1 MIARRALTAVL
12 LTLALAGCAS
22 TPDLRQSGALQ
33 ARLDALVAAY
43 RTKGPDEHVG
53 VAVEDVRSGRTV
65 GVDGAVFYPQQSVS
79 KLWVAVTVLDQVD
92 HGRLH
97 LTDPVHV
104 TRADMSIFNQ
114 PIQKLLSPDGTY
126 DTTLDGLLVLAIAKS
141 DNAADD
147 ILVRLVGGP
156 DAVARTIINKRLG
169 WIRASPEEKTL
180 QGWIAGLDWRPEYAF
195 GRTFWDVRS
204 RLDPAF
210 REQRL
215 RAYLKDPWD
224 GATPIAIVDGLAR
237 LRRGAILSPASTQR
251 LLDIMASTTTGSS
264 RLGGGLAKGWG
275 LAHKTG
281 TGQDLG
287 DMTTGYNDVGLLT
300 SPGRRDF
307 AVAVMIASTRQPI
320 PARQALMAAV
330 TRAVIEAA
338 DPGAVFSPT
347 AASEP

>member
-156 DAVARTIINKRLG
+156 DAVARTIIKKRLG
-169 WIRASPEEKTL
+169 WIRARPEEK
-180 QGWIAGLDWRPEYAF
+180 
-195 GRTFWDVRS
+195 RTFWDVRS

-237 LRRGAILSPASTQR
+237 LRRGAILSPDSTQR

>member
-1 MIARRALTAVL
+1 
-12 LTLALAGCAS
+12 
-22 TPDLRQSGALQ
+22 
-33 ARLDALVAAY
+33 
-43 RTKGPDEHVG
+43 VG
-53 VAVEDVRSGRTV
+53 VAVEDVHSGRKV
-65 GVDGAVFYPQQSVS
+65 AVEGAVFYPQQSVS

-92 HGRLH
+92 KGRLH

-126 DTTLDGLLVLAIAKS
+126 DTTLDGLLMLAIAKS

-147 ILVRLVGGP
+147 MLVRLVGGP
-156 DAVARTIINKRLG
+156 DAVARTLINKRLG
-169 WIRASPEEKTL
+169 WIRAGPEEKTL

-195 GRTFWDVRS
+195 GRTFWDVRG

-237 LRRGAILSPASTQR
+237 LKRGALLSPASTER

-264 RLGGGLAKGWG
+264 RLGGGLAKGWS

-287 DMTTGYNDVGLLT
+287 DMTTGYNDVGILT
-300 SPGRRDF
+300 APSGRAF

-320 PARQALMAAV
+320 QARQALMAAV
-330 TRAVIEAA
+330 ARAVIDAA
-338 DPGAVFSPT
+338 TPGAVIPST
-347 AASEP
+347 AASKPQRTP